1 MLSLCSGDSHS
12 HNLCTEAVLSQLSQP
27 QVTITVSGRCRV
39 LTGRKRRGWHSTA
52 LHCLLCTWG
61 PCSPHTTAPAPGVTS
76 WSRNRA
82 GACSTA
88 ALQQCGH
95 SPLLTLPS
103 SAVSGPKH
111 GVSTVVA
118 AGSQGSGAGH
128 RDASATSLQPPVQS
142 SGSGEGRRGWRQSI

>member
-1 MLSLCSGDSHS
+1 MVLPLSPLHLGSLLATH
-12 HNLCTEAVLSQLSQP
+12 HCTGSRGHLL
-27 QVTITVSGRCRV
+27 VT
-39 LTGRKRRGWHSTA
+39 KQ
-52 LHCLLCTWG
+52 
-61 PCSPHTTAPAPGVTS
+61 S
-76 WSRNRA
+76 WSLQH
-82 GACSTA
+82 CSTA
-88 ALQQCGH
+88 ALWTLA
-95 SPLLTLPS
+95 LLTLPS